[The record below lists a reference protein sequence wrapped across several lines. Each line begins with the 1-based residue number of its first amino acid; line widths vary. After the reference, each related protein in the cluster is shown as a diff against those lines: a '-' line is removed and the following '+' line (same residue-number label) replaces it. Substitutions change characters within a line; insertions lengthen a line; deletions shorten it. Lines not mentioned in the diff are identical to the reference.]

1 MNSPTPASTERIQV
15 VDALRGFAIAAILL
29 LHNLEH
35 FDFWYQ
41 PEGYPSWLVSL
52 DKGIWDTMFFLFS
65 GKAYGI
71 FAVLFGLTFYIMQA
85 NQAKKGKDFR
95 LRFAWRLLLLLGFG
109 IINSAFYQGDILTI
123 YALLGFTLIPV
134 ARLSN
139 KAVLI
144 TACFLIFQPWEWGKF
159 LLALSHPAQDL
170 ADQASWVYFGKM
182 NEYITGNS
190 FIQTVIGNLTNGK
203 AGVYL
208 WTWEAGRVFQTPG
221 LFMVGMLLGRTG
233 KFLPSPE
240 NKSFWTNML
249 LISSVA
255 FVPLY
260 LLSLGLTPE
269 NIPNEAMLR
278 PLSLIIKSWSNIAF
292 MTVLIAGFV
301 LLFQHKGVQSVLNVF
316 SVLGK
321 MSLSN
326 YIIQSMLGATIYYEF
341 GLGLYRLTG
350 ASVSLIIG
358 LALLILQWYFCRY
371 WMRTHRYGP
380 LEGIWHKLTWINSEK

>member
-15 VDALRGFAIAAILL
+15 VDSLRGFAIAAILL

-326 YIIQSMLGATIYYEF
+326 YIIQSMLGATIYYGF

>member
-1 MNSPTPASTERIQV
+1 MNSPTPATTERIQV

-41 PEGYPSWLVSL
+41 PEGFPTWLVSL

-71 FAVLFGLTFYIMQA
+71 FAVLFGLTFYIMQT

-95 LRFAWRLLLLLGFG
+95 LRFAWRLILLLGFG

-144 TACFLIFQPWEWGKF
+144 IACFLIFQPWEWGKF

-170 ADQASWVYFGKM
+170 ADPASWVYFGKM

-278 PLSLIIKSWSNIAF
+278 PLSLIIKSWSNITF
-292 MTVLIAGFV
+292 MFVLIAGFV

-326 YIIQSMLGATIYYEF
+326 YIIQSMLGATIYYGF

-350 ASVSLIIG
+350 ASMCLIIG

>member
-1 MNSPTPASTERIQV
+1 MNSPTPAYTERIQV
-15 VDALRGFAIAAILL
+15 VDALRGFAIVAILL

-35 FDFWYQ
+35 FDVWYL
-41 PEGYPSWLVSL
+41 PEGFPTWLVCL
-52 DKGIWDTMFFLFS
+52 DKGIWNTMFFLFS

-71 FAVLFGLTFYIMQA
+71 FAVLFGFTFYIMQH

-134 ARLSN
+134 ARLNN

-144 TACFLIFQPWEWGKF
+144 TACILIFQPWEWGKF
-159 LLALSHPAQDL
+159 LIALTHPAQDL
-170 ADQASWVYFGKM
+170 ADPASWVYFGKM
-182 NEYITGNS
+182 NEYISGNS
-190 FIQTVIGNLTNGK
+190 FIQTVVGNLTNGK

-221 LFMVGMLLGRTG
+221 LFMLGMLLGRTG

-240 NKSFWTNML
+240 NNSFWTNTL
-249 LISSVA
+249 LISSVV

-278 PLSLIIKSWSNIAF
+278 PLTLIIKSWSNIAF

-301 LLFQHKGVQSVLNVF
+301 LFFQRKRVQTVLNVF

-326 YIIQSMLGATIYYEF
+326 YIIQSILGATIYYGF

-350 ASVSLIIG
+350 ASMCLIIG
-358 LALLILQWYFCRY
+358 LALLILQWYFCKY
-371 WMRTHRYGP
+371 WQKTHRYGP
-380 LEGIWHKLTWINSEK
+380 LEGIWHKLTWLNSEK

>member
-1 MNSPTPASTERIQV
+1 
-15 VDALRGFAIAAILL
+15 
-29 LHNLEH
+29 
-35 FDFWYQ
+35 
-41 PEGYPSWLVSL
+41 
-52 DKGIWDTMFFLFS
+52 MFFLFS

-71 FAVLFGLTFYIMQA
+71 FAVLFGLTFYIMQT

-95 LRFAWRLLLLLGFG
+95 LRFAWRLILLLGFG

-144 TACFLIFQPWEWGKF
+144 IACFLIFQPWEWGKF

-170 ADQASWVYFGKM
+170 ADPASWVYFGKM

-249 LISSVA
+249 LFSSVA

-292 MTVLIAGFV
+292 MFVLIAGFV

-326 YIIQSMLGATIYYEF
+326 YIIQSMLGATIYYGF

-350 ASVSLIIG
+350 ASMCLIIG

>member
-1 MNSPTPASTERIQV
+1 MNSPTPATTERIQV

-41 PEGYPSWLVSL
+41 PEGLPTWLVSL

-71 FAVLFGLTFYIMQA
+71 FAVLFGLTFYIMQT

-95 LRFAWRLLLLLGFG
+95 LRFAWRLILLLGFG

-144 TACFLIFQPWEWGKF
+144 IACFLIFQPWAWGKF

-170 ADQASWVYFGKM
+170 ADPASWVYFGKM

-249 LISSVA
+249 LFSSVA

-292 MTVLIAGFV
+292 MFVLIAGFV

-326 YIIQSMLGATIYYEF
+326 YIIQSMLGATIYYGF

-350 ASVSLIIG
+350 ASMCLIIG
-358 LALLILQWYFCRY
+358 LVLLILQWYFCKY
-371 WMRTHRYGP
+371 WQKTHRYGP

>member
-71 FAVLFGLTFYIMQA
+71 FAVLFGFTFYIMQH

-134 ARLSN
+134 ARLNN

-144 TACFLIFQPWEWGKF
+144 TACILIFQPWEWGKF
-159 LLALSHPAQDL
+159 LIALTHPAQDL
-170 ADQASWVYFGKM
+170 ADPASWVYFGKM
-182 NEYITGNS
+182 NEYISGNS
-190 FIQTVIGNLTNGK
+190 FIQTVVGNLTSGK

-221 LFMVGMLLGRTG
+221 LFMLGMLLGRTG

-240 NKSFWTNML
+240 NNSFWTNTL
-249 LISSVA
+249 LISSVV

-278 PLSLIIKSWSNIAF
+278 PLTLIIKSWSNIAF

-301 LLFQHKGVQSVLNVF
+301 LFFQRKRVQTVLNVF

-326 YIIQSMLGATIYYEF
+326 YIIQSILGATIYYGF
-341 GLGLYRLTG
+341 GLGLYRHTG
-350 ASVSLIIG
+350 ASMCLIIG
-358 LALLILQWYFCRY
+358 LVLLILQWYFCKY
-371 WMRTHRYGP
+371 WQKTHRYGP
-380 LEGIWHKLTWINSEK
+380 LEGIWHKLTWLNSEK

>member
-1 MNSPTPASTERIQV
+1 MNSPTPATTERIQV

-41 PEGYPSWLVSL
+41 PEGLPTWLVSL

-95 LRFAWRLLLLLGFG
+95 LRFAWRLILLLGFG

-144 TACFLIFQPWEWGKF
+144 IVCFLIFQPWEWGKF

-170 ADQASWVYFGKM
+170 ADPASWVYFGKM

-249 LISSVA
+249 LFSSVA

-278 PLSLIIKSWSNIAF
+278 PLSLIIKSWSNITF
-292 MTVLIAGFV
+292 MFVLIAGFV

-326 YIIQSMLGATIYYEF
+326 YIIQSMLGATIYYGF